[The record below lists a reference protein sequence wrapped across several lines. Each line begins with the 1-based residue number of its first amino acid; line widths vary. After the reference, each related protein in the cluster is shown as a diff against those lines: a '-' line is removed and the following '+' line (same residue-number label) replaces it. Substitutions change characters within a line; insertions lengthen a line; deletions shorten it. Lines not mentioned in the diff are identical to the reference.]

1 MSIPNSQ
8 FIPRPFSSLDVHTLV
23 LYFCVLISALQIKS
37 SVSFFLDSTYMY
49 NIGQLFFSS
58 VLHSV

>member
-37 SVSFFLDSTYMY
+37 SISFFLDSTYMY
-49 NIGQLFFSS
+49 NIGHLFFSDVLYS
-58 VLHSV
+58 V